1 MQVISLVPP
10 KMGKVNMMCDQIIDE
25 KLTKYPAVESAF
37 SRCNFTILAGTMG
50 QGKTTLAIN
59 LMRGPL
65 KKCYNN
71 IYTII
76 PEISLHSISP
86 KDNIFMNNM
95 EEENVYNEYNA
106 DVLQEIYEKLEGH
119 ANENEFSLLVI
130 DDMGA
135 VFKRDKQALV
145 ILNRIITKIRHLKT
159 TVILLA
165 QNIYQ
170 LPKQM
175 REIATNLITYN
186 LGKSQMFKLFKE
198 FFDYNEDQYN
208 QIMKLYKNPHD
219 WLLLNLKQRRLFF
232 KFEKEIVFSE
242 EPLEIKESKD

>member
-1 MQVISLVPP
+1 
-10 KMGKVNMMCDQIIDE
+10 
-25 KLTKYPAVESAF
+25 
-37 SRCNFTILAGTMG
+37 
-50 QGKTTLAIN
+50 
-59 LMRGPL
+59 
-65 KKCYNN
+65 
-71 IYTII
+71 
-76 PEISLHSISP
+76 
-86 KDNIFMNNM
+86 MNNM